1 MTVVLDRAALLLPVL
16 GVGDGTVEG
25 EDAVPEV
32 PGLGVPELGVGVP
45 EVADAEDVGLAGV
58 DPDGV
63 AAGLDGC
70 VAGCREEWPLNEL
83 PSTGLPTASWNTMM
97 AATTMMKNP
106 AAMPP

>member
-1 MTVVLDRAALLLPVL
+1 
-16 GVGDGTVEG
+16 
-25 EDAVPEV
+25 
-32 PGLGVPELGVGVP
+32 
-45 EVADAEDVGLAGV
+45 V

-83 PSTGLPTASWNTMM
+83 PSTGLPTASWNTTM
-97 AATTMMKNP
+97 AATTMTKNP